1 MKNMTYSAAIEN
13 AIAALS
19 ILDSTEC
26 DRDATIERLEA
37 LKVSLA
43 KRGERSDEAKAKA
56 SAKRKENNAK
66 ERRALCAQVLPILRE
81 AAIEGGT
88 AKEIFER
95 CKDMLPTDFTAN
107 KVQYMLLHEMANE
120 VDKIETKNKPN
131 IYKMKRV

>member
-1 MKNMTYSAAIEN
+1 MKNMTYDAALKNAIEVMG
-13 AIAALS
+13 L
-19 ILDSTEC
+19 LDSDEC

-37 LKVSLA
+37 LRQSLA

-81 AAIEGGT
+81 ATIEGGT

-120 VDKIETKNKPN
+120 VDKIEAKNKPN
-131 IYKMKRV
+131 VYKMKRV